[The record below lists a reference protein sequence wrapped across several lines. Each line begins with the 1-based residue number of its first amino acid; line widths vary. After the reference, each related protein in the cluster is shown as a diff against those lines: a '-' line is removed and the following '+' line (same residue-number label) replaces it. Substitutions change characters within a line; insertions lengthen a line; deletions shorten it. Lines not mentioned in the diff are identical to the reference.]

1 MNQAVDTPVQTIHN
15 AWAEM
20 KLLAVGDMHL
30 GRVPATLPDALAD
43 QVRTLGP
50 EIAWQRCVQAA
61 IEHRVEAVLL
71 AGDVVEGSR
80 DFFAGYAA
88 LKAGIEALLAE
99 QIQVIAVAGNHDTE
113 VLPRLA
119 DAVPELTLLGRGGE
133 WQLHE
138 LSAAAVLGWSF
149 PKARVLESPLA
160 DLPSLTSSQPV
171 IGLLHCDLDQ
181 ANSHYAPVKRTELE
195 RTDTAAWLLGHIH
208 KPSFSND
215 DDANGRWI
223 GYLGSVSALRAS
235 ETGLHGPWLLKVDGT
250 RIEARQLGLAPLAY
264 EALEMDAGL
273 LDDPDTLSSL
283 VLEHARSLVNE
294 RLRQEALP
302 DALGLRIRLVGE
314 TRFGPELEQ
323 AARTLTD
330 RGQVWQE
337 LDCQLF
343 IHHIH
348 VDTQPEIDLAE
359 HARQSDAMGLLAR
372 DLLVLEGP
380 DCDAR
385 KRLVQQARQRLA
397 ALDDAPFS
405 GLTTPMTADDT
416 LAWLKQ
422 AGRAA
427 LTQMLA
433 TRE

>member
-1 MNQAVDTPVQTIHN
+1 MERAADRLAQTTTS
-15 AWAEM
+15 AWADM

-30 GRVPATLPDALAD
+30 GRVPATLPESLAD

-88 LKAGIEALLAE
+88 LKAGVEALIAE

-181 ANSHYAPVKRTELE
+181 ANSHYAPVTRTELE

-235 ETGLHGPWLLKVDGT
+235 ETGVHGPWLLDVDGAD
-250 RIEARQLGLAPLAY
+250 INASQLGLAPLAY
-264 EALEMDAGL
+264 ETLSIDVAS
-273 LDDPDTLSSL
+273 LDDPEALSSL
-283 VLEHARSLVNE
+283 VLDRSRQLVDD
-294 RLRQEALP
+294 RLRHQALP
-302 DALGLRIRLVGE
+302 DALGLRVTLVGK
-314 TRFGPELEQ
+314 TRFGTKLEQ
-323 AARTLTD
+323 AAKALTG
-330 RGQVWQE
+330 REQVWQE
-337 LDCQLF
+337 SDCQLF
-343 IHHIH
+343 IHHLR

-359 HARQSDAMGLLAR
+359 HARQHDAIGLLAR
-372 DLLVLEGP
+372 DLLILEGP
-380 DCDAR
+380 ECEAR
-385 KRLVQQARQRLA
+385 SRLIRQARQRLA
-397 ALDDAPFS
+397 LLDDAPFA
-405 GLTTPMTADDT
+405 GLAPPISADET
-416 LAWLKQ
+416 LTWLQQ

-433 TRE
+433 SRE